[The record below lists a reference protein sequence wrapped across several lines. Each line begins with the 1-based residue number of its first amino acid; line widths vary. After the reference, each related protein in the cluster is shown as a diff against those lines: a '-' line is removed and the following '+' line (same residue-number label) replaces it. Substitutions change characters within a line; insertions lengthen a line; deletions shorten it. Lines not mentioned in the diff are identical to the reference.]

1 MFKKKIVRNHFFKK
15 NIYHTTCMFDV
26 HVHVYDKN
34 IYTIYIKHCV
44 NMNKNNL
51 AHAINSSIKFILK

>member
-1 MFKKKIVRNHFFKK
+1 
-15 NIYHTTCMFDV
+15 MFDV

-34 IYTIYIKHCV
+34 IYTIRIKYFV

-51 AHAINSSIKFILK
+51 THAINSSIIFISK